1 MTLLQW
7 ISLGII
13 ALTLTGVAIG
23 RFPRLRMNRATIA
36 LVGSTMLVIVGAI
49 PLEKAYAAIDLDTI
63 VLLLSMMI
71 LNINL
76 RLSGFFELVVNR
88 VARFARNTRQLLFLV
103 IMSAGILSALFLNDT
118 IVIMFTPLVLEVS
131 AALKRNPIP
140 YLMGLATAANVGSTA
155 TIIGNPQNMLIGM
168 SSKISFVSFAG
179 YLTPV
184 ALAGLLVVYL
194 AIIFVYRKEFTGQKL
209 NYNFADQ
216 PRIFK
221 PLLYKSMVSLSL
233 MLIAF
238 VAGVKIPVAA
248 LGAASLLL
256 ITRRIKPQRV
266 FIELDWALLVFFSGL
281 FIVTHAIETSGLGIY
296 LFARAHPFI
305 NRGLASL
312 AVISVLLSN
321 LISNVPAVLLFR
333 PLIPSLVNP
342 KVAWLTLAMA
352 TTFAGNLTLLGSVA
366 NLIVAES
373 AKSKGI
379 HLSFV
384 EYLKA
389 GLPITITTLVIGI
402 LWFYFVFQF

>member
-36 LVGSTMLVIVGAI
+36 LVGSTILVIVGAI

-71 LNINL
+71 LTINL

-296 LFARAHPFI
+296 LFANAHQFI
-305 NRGLASL
+305 NQGLASL

-379 HLSFV
+379 YLSFV
-384 EYLKA
+384 N
-389 GLPITITTLVIGI
+389 I
-402 LWFYFVFQF
+402 

>member
-1 MTLLQW
+1 MTLLHW
-7 ISLGII
+7 FSLTIMV
-13 ALTLTGVAIG
+13 LTMTGVALG
-23 RFPRLRMNRATIA
+23 RFPRLRMNRATIV
-36 LVGSTMLVIVGAI
+36 LVGATILVIVGAI

-76 RLSGFFELVVNR
+76 RLAGFFGLVVNR
-88 VARFARNTRQLLFLV
+88 VTRFASNTRQLLFLV
-103 IMSAGILSALFLNDT
+103 IVSAGILSALFLNDT
-118 IVIMFTPLVLEVS
+118 IVIMFTPLVLEV
-131 AALKRNPIP
+131 AFALKLNPIP
-140 YLMGLATAANVGSTA
+140 YLVGLATAANVGSTA

-168 SSKISFVSFAG
+168 SSQISFVSFAW

-184 ALAGLLVVYL
+184 ALLGLLVVYFV
-194 AIIFVYRKEFTGQKL
+194 IIIVYRKEFNGQKL
-209 NYNFADQ
+209 NYNFAPQ
-216 PRIFK
+216 PRIFR
-221 PLLYKSMVSLSL
+221 PLLYKSIVSLSL

-238 VAGVKIPVAA
+238 IGGANIPLAA

-266 FIELDWALLVFFSGL
+266 FVEIDWALLVFFSGL
-281 FIVTHAIETSGLGIY
+281 FIVTHAIETSGLGVY
-296 LFARAHPFI
+296 LFTKALSLI
-305 NRGLASL
+305 NQGLASL
-312 AVISVLLSN
+312 AVVSAVLSN

-333 PLIPSLVNP
+333 PLIPSLSNP
-342 KVAWLTLAMA
+342 KIAWLTLAMA

-373 AKSKGI
+373 AKSKGV

-389 GLPITITTLVIGI
+389 GLPITIITLAIGI
-402 LWFYFVFQF
+402 LWFYFIA